1 MMEKAAIW
9 GEPDRWFSRIKALR
23 RSLLPRIE
31 MIPFAANLLTDA
43 WLGIAA
49 GGIAIASLVWLDRN
63 NALHRTIVC
72 SIAIFLMWRYMS
84 WRLFSSLP
92 EPGLTLDYFV
102 GITFASVEMLSMLS
116 ATMSLFFLTK
126 IRNRTPD
133 VEANLPWLRSQAAP
147 LIDVL
152 ICTFN
157 ESQLILEQTI
167 VGAMS
172 MNYSNARVWICD
184 DGRREWLRQLCQE
197 HGCGYITR
205 MDNAHAKA
213 GNINNALVYLCDLAT
228 PPEFISILDA
238 DFVPKPDFLTRSVA
252 LMRDPSIGIVQ
263 TPQHFVNA
271 DPIQGN
277 LALSRVWPD
286 EQRYFFDVL
295 MASKDAWGAAFCCG
309 TSSVIRL
316 NPLMQI
322 GGFPTDSVTED
333 YLVTLR
339 LREIGYQTIYL
350 NEQLSLGLAPE
361 GIKEYITQR
370 SRWCVGFVQI
380 CRGKSGPLR
389 LQNGLTFVDRV
400 ILVETFLYWSATHA
414 FRLLALIIPIL
425 FLLFGIQAVHAS
437 VQDAL
442 SYFLPCFIVQMSIM
456 GWVTQARILPIMADV
471 SQLIAAHNVLKAVVA
486 GLLKPVGQKF
496 KVTAKGGNRDVLFV
510 EWSLLRTLLAYL
522 VLTMVAVI
530 WAFGFNGGWS
540 VQESSSIA
548 LFWSWYNILILTLTC
563 LVCIEQPRKRKA
575 ERLQSGDRVGVCWN
589 GEISWQPVLDISTSG
604 IRIEGRPPVGDGQ
617 SITIQMGDITL
628 RGLVVR
634 TTQDDFAVRIDDT
647 MEARKAMIRQVY
659 GSRYNASIGAVR
671 PNQLIKAVLVRAF
684 R

>member
-1 MMEKAAIW
+1 MNLV
-9 GEPDRWFSRIKALR
+9 S
-23 RSLLPRIE
+23 
-31 MIPFAANLLTDA
+31 ANLLADA

-49 GGIAIASLVWLDRN
+49 GGIAIASLVWLDRD
-63 NALHRTIVC
+63 NALHRAIVC
-72 SIAIFLMWRYMS
+72 GIAILLMGRYMS

-92 EPGLTLDYFV
+92 EPGLTLDYFAGV
-102 GITFASVEMLSMLS
+102 TFASVESLSMLS
-116 ATMSLFFLTK
+116 TAMSLFFLTK

-133 VEANLPWLRSQAAP
+133 VEANMPWLQSQSAP
-147 LIDVL
+147 LVDVL

-157 ESQLILEQTI
+157 ENRLILEQTI

-184 DGRREWLRQLCQE
+184 DGRREWLRQLCEE

-205 MDNAHAKA
+205 KDNAHAKA
-213 GNINNALVYLCDLAT
+213 GNINNALVYLCDLGA

-238 DFVPKPDFLTRSVA
+238 DFVPKSDFLTRCIA
-252 LMRDPSIGIVQ
+252 LMRDPTVGIVQ
-263 TPQHFVNA
+263 TPQHFVNP

-277 LALSRVWPD
+277 LALSGVWPD

-309 TSSVIRL
+309 TSSVIRFI
-316 NPLMQI
+316 PLMQI

-339 LREIGYQTIYL
+339 LREIVYQTIYL

-370 SRWCVGFVQI
+370 SRWCLGFVQI
-380 CRGKSGPLR
+380 FRGKSGPLNCR
-389 LQNGLTFVDRV
+389 NGLTLVDRV
-400 ILVETFLYWSATHA
+400 ILLETFLYWSATHA
-414 FRLLALIIPIL
+414 FRLLALIVPIL
-425 FLLFGIQAVHAS
+425 FLLFGIQTVHS
-437 VQDAL
+437 SIQDLL
-442 SYFLPCFIVQMSIM
+442 SYFLPCFIVQMSVL
-456 GWVTQARILPIMADV
+456 GWMTQARILPIMADV
-471 SQLIAAHNVLKAVVA
+471 SQLIAAHTVLKAVVA
-486 GLLKPVGQKF
+486 GLFNPVGQKF
-496 KVTAKGGNRDVLFV
+496 KVTAKGGNRDFVFV
-510 EWSLLRTLLAYL
+510 EWPLLRTLLAYL
-522 VLTMVAVI
+522 ALTVVAVI
-530 WAFGFNGGWS
+530 SAFLLNGGWALH
-540 VQESSSIA
+540 ESSAIA

-563 LVCIEQPRKRKA
+563 FVCIEQPRKRKA
-575 ERLQSGDRVGVCWN
+575 ERQQSGERVGVYWN
-589 GEISWQPVLDISTSG
+589 GKISWQPILDISTSG
-604 IRIEGRPPVGDGQ
+604 LRVEGRPPVDNGQ
-617 SITIQMGDITL
+617 PVTIQMGNVTL
-628 RGLVVR
+628 QALVVR

-647 MEARKAMIRQVY
+647 IEARKAMIRQVY

>member
-1 MMEKAAIW
+1 MNLVF
-9 GEPDRWFSRIKALR
+9 P
-23 RSLLPRIE
+23 
-31 MIPFAANLLTDA
+31 NLLADA

-49 GGIAIASLVWLDRN
+49 GSVAIASLVWLDRN

-72 SIAIFLMWRYMS
+72 SFAILLMWRYMI
-84 WRLFSSLP
+84 WRLFGSLP
-92 EPGLTLDYFV
+92 EQGLTLDYCVGVIFV
-102 GITFASVEMLSMLS
+102 SGEVLSMLS
-116 ATMSLFFLTK
+116 TTMSLFFLTK

-133 VEANLPWLRSQAAP
+133 VEANLPWLQRQPAP
-147 LIDVL
+147 LVDVL
-152 ICTFN
+152 ICTYN
-157 ESQLILEQTI
+157 ENRLILEQTI

-172 MNYSNARVWICD
+172 MNHSNARVWICD
-184 DGRREWLRQLCQE
+184 DGRREWLRQLCKE

-205 MDNAHAKA
+205 KDNAHAKA
-213 GNINNALVYLCDLAT
+213 GNINNALVYLCDLGT

-238 DFVPKPDFLTRSVA
+238 DFVPKPDFLTRCLA
-252 LMRDPSIGIVQ
+252 LMRDPSVGIVQ
-263 TPQHFVNA
+263 TPQHFVNP

-309 TSSVIRL
+309 TSSVIRV

-361 GIKEYITQR
+361 GLKEYITQR
-370 SRWCVGFVQI
+370 SRWCLGFVQI

-389 LQNGLTFVDRV
+389 FQNRLTFVDRV
-400 ILVETFLYWSATHA
+400 ILTETFLYWSATHA

-437 VQDAL
+437 FQDVL
-442 SYFLPCFIVQMSIM
+442 SYFLPCFIVQMSIL
-456 GWVTQARILPIMADV
+456 GWMTQARVMPIMADV
-471 SQLIAAHNVLKAVVA
+471 SQLIAAHSVLKAVVM
-486 GLLKPVGQKF
+486 GLFNPVGQKF

-510 EWSLLRTLLAYL
+510 EWSLLRMLLAYL
-522 VLTMVAVI
+522 GLTIVAVI
-530 WAFGFNGGWS
+530 SAFGLNGGWS
-540 VQESSSIA
+540 LQESSSIA
-548 LFWSWYNILILTLTC
+548 LFWSWYNILLLTLTC

-575 ERLQSGDRVGVCWN
+575 ERLQSGEQVGVCWN
-589 GEISWQPVLDISTSG
+589 GEISWHSILDISTSG
-604 IRIEGRPPVGDGQ
+604 LRIEGRPPVDNRQLVTVQIG
-617 SITIQMGDITL
+617 SVTL
-628 RGLVVR
+628 QARVVR
-634 TTQDDFAVRIDDT
+634 TTQNDFAVRIEDT
-647 MEARKAMIRQVY
+647 IEARKAMIRQVY

>member
-1 MMEKAAIW
+1 MNLVF
-9 GEPDRWFSRIKALR
+9 P
-23 RSLLPRIE
+23 
-31 MIPFAANLLTDA
+31 NLLADA

-49 GGIAIASLVWLDRN
+49 GSVAIASLVWLDRN

-72 SIAIFLMWRYMS
+72 SFAILLMWRYMI
-84 WRLFSSLP
+84 WRLFGSLP
-92 EPGLTLDYFV
+92 EQGLTLDYCV
-102 GITFASVEMLSMLS
+102 GIIFVSGEVLSMLS
-116 ATMSLFFLTK
+116 TTMSLFFLTK

-133 VEANLPWLRSQAAP
+133 VEANLPWLQRQPAP
-147 LIDVL
+147 LVDVL
-152 ICTFN
+152 ICTYN
-157 ESQLILEQTI
+157 ENRLILEQTI

-172 MNYSNARVWICD
+172 MNHSNARVWICD
-184 DGRREWLRQLCQE
+184 DGRREWLRQLCKE

-205 MDNAHAKA
+205 KDNAHAKA
-213 GNINNALVYLCDLAT
+213 GNINNALVYLCDLGT

-238 DFVPKPDFLTRSVA
+238 DFVPKPDFLTRCLA
-252 LMRDPSIGIVQ
+252 LMKDPSVGIVQ
-263 TPQHFVNA
+263 TPQHFVNP

-309 TSSVIRL
+309 TSSVIRV

-339 LREIGYQTIYL
+339 LRQIGYQTIYL

-361 GIKEYITQR
+361 GLKEYITQR
-370 SRWCVGFVQI
+370 SRWCLGFVQI

-389 LQNGLTFVDRV
+389 LQNRLTFVDRV
-400 ILVETFLYWSATHA
+400 ILTETFLYWSAAHA

-437 VQDAL
+437 FQDVL
-442 SYFLPCFIVQMSIM
+442 SYFLPCFIVQMSIL
-456 GWVTQARILPIMADV
+456 GWMTQARVMPIMADV
-471 SQLIAAHNVLKAVVA
+471 SQLIAAHSVLKAVVM
-486 GLLKPVGQKF
+486 GLFNPVEQKF

-510 EWSLLRTLLAYL
+510 EWSLLRMLLAYL
-522 VLTMVAVI
+522 GLTIVAVI
-530 WAFGFNGGWS
+530 SAFGLNGGWS
-540 VQESSSIA
+540 LQESSSIA
-548 LFWSWYNILILTLTC
+548 LFWSWYNILLLTLTC

-575 ERLQSGDRVGVCWN
+575 ERLQSGERVGVFCN
-589 GEISWQPVLDISTSG
+589 GEISWHSILDISTSG
-604 IRIEGRPPVGDGQ
+604 LRIEGRPPVDNRQLVTVQIGAV
-617 SITIQMGDITL
+617 TL
-628 RGLVVR
+628 QARVVR
-634 TTQDDFAVRIDDT
+634 TTQNDFAVRIEDT
-647 MEARKAMIRQVY
+647 IEARKAMIRQVY

-671 PNQLIKAVLVRAF
+671 PSQLIKAVLVRAF

>member
-1 MMEKAAIW
+1 MNLV
-9 GEPDRWFSRIKALR
+9 S
-23 RSLLPRIE
+23 
-31 MIPFAANLLTDA
+31 ANLLSDA

-49 GGIAIASLVWLDRN
+49 GGMVIASLVWLDRN

-72 SIAIFLMWRYMS
+72 SIAIFLMWRYMI
-84 WRLFSSLP
+84 WRLFGSLP
-92 EPGLTLDYFV
+92 ELGLTLDYCV
-102 GITFASVEMLSMLS
+102 GITFASVELLSMLS
-116 ATMSLFFLTK
+116 ATMSLFLLTK
-126 IRNRTPD
+126 SRNRTPD
-133 VEANLPWLRSQAAP
+133 VEANLPWLRSQSAP
-147 LIDVL
+147 LVDVL

-157 ESQLILEQTI
+157 ENRLILEQTI

-172 MNYSNARVWICD
+172 MNYPNARVWICD
-184 DGRREWLRQLCQE
+184 DGRREWLRELCRE

-205 MDNAHAKA
+205 ADNAHAKA
-213 GNINNALVYLCDLAT
+213 GNINNALVYLYDSGE
-228 PPEFISILDA
+228 PPEFVSILDA
-238 DFVPKPDFLTRSVA
+238 DFVPKPDFLTRCIA
-252 LMRDPSIGIVQ
+252 LMRDPRVGIVQ

-277 LALSRVWPD
+277 LALSHVWPD

-309 TSSVIRL
+309 TSSVIRF
-316 NPLMQI
+316 NPLMRI

-339 LREIGYQTIYL
+339 LRAIDYQTIYL
-350 NEQLSLGLAPE
+350 NEPLSLGLAPE

-370 SRWCVGFVQI
+370 SRWCLGFVQI

-389 LQNGLTFVDRV
+389 RRNGLTFIDRV
-400 ILVETFLYWSATHA
+400 ILLGTFLYWSATHA

-437 VQDAL
+437 IQDAL
-442 SYFLPCFIVQMSIM
+442 SYFLPCFVVQMSIM
-456 GWVTQARILPIMADV
+456 GWVTQGRVLPIMADV
-471 SQLIAAHNVLKAVVA
+471 SQLIAADTVLKAVVA
-486 GLLKPVGQKF
+486 GLLKPIGQKF
-496 KVTAKGGNRDVLFV
+496 KVTTKGGNRDILFV

-522 VLTMVAVI
+522 VLTIVAVI
-530 WAFGFNGGWS
+530 SAFGLNGGWS
-540 VQESSSIA
+540 IQESSSIA

-575 ERLQSGDRVGVCWN
+575 ERLQSGERVGVCWD
-589 GEISWQPVLDISTSG
+589 GEISWRPVLDFSTSG
-604 IRIEGRPPVGDGQ
+604 FRIEGRPPVGNGQ
-617 SITIQMGDITL
+617 SVTIQMGDVTL
-628 RGLVVR
+628 QALVVR

-659 GSRYNASIGAVR
+659 SSRYNASIGEVR
-671 PNQLIKAVLVRAF
+671 PHQLIKAVLVRAF